1 VPARGLAAAP
11 SPSLR
16 RRRSGLAASA
26 ATTDQERRAAKE
38 QLIASC
44 DEFREAQQ
52 RLWAAEA
59 EEEQRRKDE
68 GEKKNGPEKD
78 RLGGLFGAE
87 SLGTV
92 KMEIGELGNKT
103 LALAET
109 LAALNPTPRPVLGWN
124 GHGGGCECPLDGRWR
139 KLFTTAADATF
150 KPSSRRGN
158 ATVTQLVEA
167 KAGVF
172 TNIIQFDG
180 TKNKVREFQVSS
192 TRQPEGWRR
201 GSGRKIQGRGG
212 PIRNHGGGKKI
223 YKRYSVPGVENCRQ
237 KMQG

>member
-1 VPARGLAAAP
+1 MLLALVLLASGAGAFSGVRSPAWQLGAPGPACAAAFRP
-11 SPSLR
+11 APALPPVAGRGASSPSLR
-16 RRRSGLAASA
+16 GLAASA

-59 EEEQRRKDE
+59 EDEQRRAVE
-68 GEKKNGPEKD
+68 GEKGPEKD

-109 LAALNPTPRPVLGWN
+109 LAALNPTPRPVLGWK
-124 GHGGGCECPLDGRWR
+124 GYGGESECALDGRWR

-180 TKNKVREFQVSS
+180 TKNKVREFQASS
-192 TRQPEGWRR
+192 R
-201 GSGRKIQGRGG
+201 
-212 PIRNHGGGKKI
+212 
-223 YKRYSVPGVENCRQ
+223 
-237 KMQG
+237 